1 VTARLRRQP
10 REQTRQ
16 ALVDAAA
23 RVIARRGLHAASVE
37 AITDEAGL
45 STGALYSNFKGK
57 EDLFLRLYEDRI
69 LRRAAEFRAVIGAD
83 GVAHAAS
90 SAAAAVAQALRDE
103 RDWFL
108 LYFEFALHAA
118 RDADFARR
126 FEAVRDAGL
135 EELANGL
142 SAAFT
147 RFGVEA
153 PSSPAVVARAV
164 RAVVYGLALEAV
176 VDDSA
181 VSEATIHDSLRLVLL
196 GAWADGGSND
206 SR

>member
-1 VTARLRRQP
+1 M
-10 REQTRQ
+10 
-16 ALVDAAA
+16 DAAA

-37 AITDEAGL
+37 AITEEAGL

-57 EDLFLRLYEDRI
+57 EDLFLRLYEERI
-69 LRRAAEFRAVIGAD
+69 LRRAAEFRAVVDAD
-83 GVAHAAS
+83 GAALAGMG
-90 SAAAAVAQALRDE
+90 AAAAVAQALREE

-135 EELANGL
+135 DQLSRGL
-142 SAAFT
+142 NDAFA
-147 RFGVEA
+147 RFGA
-153 PSSPAVVARAV
+153 PTPSSLVAVARAV
-164 RAVVYGLALEAV
+164 RAVVYGLALESV

-181 VSEATIHDSLRLVLL
+181 VSEETIRDSLRMVLL
-196 GAWADGGSND
+196 GAATVSDARD
-206 SR
+206 RQ